1 MRIEDAAQTFSRTE
15 EERVGWV
22 TYLTDQAQKY
32 PTSSVD
38 EEIIGSLEETI
49 SELLGLEN
57 GDEIQILRDRSDSNR
72 LIILRQPRT
81 ASHSSRKLQK

>member
-1 MRIEDAAQTFSRTE
+1 MRIENAAKIFSQTE
-15 EERVGWV
+15 EERVGWIA
-22 TYLTDQAQKY
+22 YLTNQTQEF
-32 PTSSVD
+32 PTSTPD

-72 LIILRQPRT
+72 LIIVRHPIT
-81 ASHSSRKLQK
+81 NSHSSRKMQK